1 MKNNLDELW
10 RDMYG
15 EKAAYE
21 FASSTTIRKMVNK
34 KLGETRGDRLGKCQ
48 KGVAISGM
56 VMACTAVLLFVCIYH
71 ATNSDRR
78 VKTADPV
85 SEETM
90 MVSEEKYASGGK
102 KDFVES
108 KSVSSGNEDYLKD
121 LRDLRDIAIK
131 DGFYYAVATKG
142 EPILTVCDGIV
153 ISSGWETGY
162 GYCVAIQDG
171 DNRIWKY
178 GHCSEL
184 RAAEGEHVRL
194 GDVIAYVGSTGVTE
208 EDAIMIK
215 VLDLSRSVLGEIVTR
230 KHPVTKE
237 IAGYVSNQLVT
248 RVVITNGST
257 GEKREIADSEKV
269 IQILEQMKEL
279 ELKYEGRNNASG
291 YQYLITLWNEEKLIR
306 GISIQGNDYV
316 VVESERYEASSL
328 EGLLEVICD

>member
-21 FASSTTIRKMVNK
+21 FASSATIRKLVNK
-34 KLGETRGDRLGKCQ
+34 KLIETQGERLCKRQ
-48 KGVAISGM
+48 KGVVISAM
-56 VMACTAVLLFVCIYH
+56 VMACTAVLLFACIYH
-71 ATNSDRR
+71 ATKQDRV
-78 VKTADPV
+78 VKTADPIN
-85 SEETM
+85 EETT

-102 KDFVES
+102 MDVVES
-108 KSVSSGNEDYLKD
+108 KSVSPGNEDYLKN
-121 LRDLRDIAIK
+121 LTEMRDIALK

-142 EPILTVCDGIV
+142 EPILTVCDGTV

-215 VLDLSRSVLGEIVTR
+215 VLDLNRSVLGEIVTR

-269 IQILEQMKEL
+269 IQILDQMKEL